1 MRQKYMN
8 VKFHSGSLALI
19 QRANEIITEYGNQG
33 YVLTIRQLYYQLV
46 ARDVI
51 PNNLNSYKR
60 LASIMNDARLAGL
73 SDWDA
78 IEDRTR
84 EFVVR
89 NHWNSPGEVLRAS
102 AEQYH
107 EDLWASQPS
116 RVFVI
121 VEKEA
126 LVGVLERVCY
136 QYDIPLLAARGYP
149 SVTVLRDFAI
159 SNMARAR
166 RQGQKIH
173 VLHLGDHDPSGIDMT
188 RDLVERISMFH
199 NHAPWSLE
207 RIALNM
213 DQIEEL
219 DPPENPAKTTDAR
232 FDAYMA
238 EFGSSS
244 WELDALPPDYINQL
258 VKDEVD
264 PLIDWDL
271 WDQAKERINNA
282 KERLLKI
289 ADDFDNQ

>member
-8 VKFHSGSLALI
+8 VKFHSSSLALI
-19 QRANEIITEYGNQG
+19 GKANEIVQEYLNQG

-60 LASIMNDARLAGL
+60 VTSIMNDARLAGL

-84 EFVVR
+84 EFVIR
-89 NHWNSPGEVLRAS
+89 NHWTSPGEVLRAS

-107 EDLWASQPS
+107 EDLWADQPT

-166 RQGQKIH
+166 RAGQRIH

-188 RDLVERISMFH
+188 RDLTERISMFH

-213 DQIEEL
+213 DQIDEL

-232 FDAYMA
+232 FEAYMN

-244 WELDALPPDYINQL
+244 WELDALPPDYINNL
-258 VKDEVD
+258 VKENVD
-264 PLIDWDL
+264 PLIDWEK
-271 WDQAKERINNA
+271 WDETKERIKSA
-282 KERLLKI
+282 KDRLIEI
-289 ADDFDNQ
+289 ADNFE